1 MIDHSTLDEI
11 VRKIGNAL
19 PDSARS
25 LQQDIEKN
33 IRATMSTMFEKMDL
47 VTREELDVQKAVLA
61 RTRAKVDALEK
72 KIAEL
77 EKDTIQNQD

>member
-11 VRKIGNAL
+11 VRKISSAL

-61 RTRAKVDALEK
+61 RTRAKVDALEQ

-77 EKDTIQNQD
+77 EEETGQRQD